1 MTGKLDCPLVS
12 SDELIGNVV
21 QVTAYYLGLRADPQK
36 IIADALDQR
45 SPPACRDGGEG
56 VPRVAGDKA
65 QLRGLN
71 SKFVLDISVS
81 LSRTAYDASR
91 RPR

>member
-1 MTGKLDCPLVS
+1 MS

-21 QVTAYYLGLRADPQK
+21 QVTAYDPRLRADLQE

-45 SPPACRDGGEG
+45 SPPACRDGAGG